1 MTPPNCSNCAD
12 PSCQQNC
19 TASFVLRGLAT
30 NLAPIKEDIQLLQE
44 QTAEQ
49 GESLVQL
56 STNLETQGAQL
67 TTQQGQLGT
76 LQGQLATQQAAI
88 EALQTEVVTST
99 QEGKEQV
106 LKANRNLSILNKRCS
121 TLETRS
127 NNLERAQILKEVFFL
142 KTLHQTN
149 SLIHTCQDP
158 QNPRKRTSWQ
168 DPVRG
173 CCQGCQEAHP

>member
-30 NLAPIKEDIQLLQE
+30 NLAPIQEDIQLLQE

-67 TTQQGQLGT
+67 TTNQGQLGT

-88 EALQTEVVTST
+88 EALQTEELV
-99 QEGKEQV
+99 
-106 LKANRNLSILNKRCS
+106 
-121 TLETRS
+121 
-127 NNLERAQILKEVFFL
+127 EV
-142 KTLHQTN
+142 
-149 SLIHTCQDP
+149 
-158 QNPRKRTSWQ
+158 R
-168 DPVRG
+168 
-173 CCQGCQEAHP
+173 